1 MLQLV
6 LHEIGNDRSISGLCA
21 GYEGK
26 TWRHSALADFLMESL
41 PDFCLTYSEYSEI
54 GHESA
59 VRMIRRAAKSVYS
72 TGKFKNRGEF
82 GELLLHV
89 ILKMTMKTLPAV
101 SKIYYKDSAN
111 DTVKGFDAVHVV
123 PSDTGLEL
131 WLGEVKFYEDIAAA
145 IRDVTSELDQHLA
158 ADYLRSEF
166 VAILNKVDEKWP
178 HASQL
183 MKLLDEQTSLDQVFE
198 ACCIPVLLT
207 YDGKSTAQHD
217 VFSEDY
223 KAALIE
229 EMRAIKKRFDDRV
242 SAIPHRIHLFLVPL
256 RTKKILV
263 EALHQKL
270 EAMKAL

>member
-6 LHEIGNDRSISGLCA
+6 LHEIGSDRSISGLCA

-26 TWRHSALADFLMESL
+26 QWRHSALADFLMESL
-41 PDFCLTYSEYSEI
+41 PDFCLTYSEYNEI

-59 VRMIRRAAKSVYS
+59 VRMIRKAAKAVYS
-72 TGKFKNRGEF
+72 TDKFKNRGEF

-89 ILKMTMKTLPAV
+89 ILKMTMRTLPAV

-131 WLGEVKFYEDIAAA
+131 WLGEVKFYADISAA
-145 IRDVTSELDQHLA
+145 IRDVASELDQHLA

-166 VAILNKVDEKWP
+166 VAILNKVDEHWP
-178 HASQL
+178 HAQQL
-183 MKLLDEQTSLDQVFE
+183 MTLLDERTSLDQVFE

-207 YDGKSTAQHD
+207 YDGAATAEHE
-217 VFSEDY
+217 VFTDEY

-229 EMRAIKKRFDDRV
+229 EMRAIKERFENRV
-242 SAIPHRIHLFLVPL
+242 SAVPHRIHLFLVPL
-256 RTKKILV
+256 RTKEILV
-263 EALHQKL
+263 QTLHQKL
-270 EAMKAL
+270 EALKGL

>member
-6 LHEIGNDRSISGLCA
+6 LHEIGTNRSISGLCA

-26 TWRHSALADFLMESL
+26 QWRHSALVDYLMESL
-41 PDFCLTYSEYSEI
+41 PDFCLTYSEYSQI

-59 VRMIRRAAKSVYS
+59 VRMIRKAAKAVYS

-89 ILKMTMKTLPAV
+89 ILKMTMDTLPAV

-123 PSDTGLEL
+123 RSETGLEL
-131 WLGEVKFYEDIAAA
+131 WLGEVKFYEDIGAA
-145 IRDVTSELDQHLA
+145 IRDVTKELEQHLM

-166 VAILNKVDEKWP
+166 VAILNKVDEHWP
-178 HASQL
+178 HGQQL
-183 MKLLDEQTSLDQVFE
+183 LALLDERTSLDEVFE

-207 YDGKSTAQHD
+207 YDGKATADHD
-217 VFSEDY
+217 AFSEAY
-223 KAALIE
+223 KEALAA
-229 EMRAIKKRFDDRV
+229 EMRSIKERFDQRLTSV
-242 SAIPHRIHLFLVPL
+242 PHRIHLFLVPL
-256 RTKKILV
+256 KTKQILV

-270 EAMKAL
+270 EAMKAI

>member
-1 MLQLV
+1 MLKLV
-6 LHEIGNDRSISGLCA
+6 LHEIGNERSISGLCA
-21 GYEGK
+21 GYERK
-26 TWRHSALADFLMESL
+26 QWRHSALADFLMESL
-41 PDFCLTYSEYSEI
+41 PDFCLTYSEYSDI

-59 VRMIRRAAKSVYS
+59 VRMIRKAAKAVYS

-89 ILKMTMKTLPAV
+89 ILKMTMGTLPAV

-123 PSDTGLEL
+123 PSKTGLEL

-145 IRDVTSELDQHLA
+145 IRDVADELEQHLA

-166 VAILNKVDEKWP
+166 VAILNKVDEHWP
-178 HASQL
+178 HAPQL
-183 MKLLDEQTSLDQVFE
+183 MKLLDERTSLDQVFE

-207 YDGKSTAQHD
+207 YDGKTTAQYD
-217 VFSEDY
+217 VFSEEY

-229 EMRAIKKRFDDRV
+229 EMRGIKARFDGRV
-242 SAIPHRIHLFLVPL
+242 STVPHRLHLILVPL
-256 RTKKILV
+256 KTKKILV
-263 EALHQKL
+263 EDLHRKL
-270 EAMKAL
+270 EAVKAL

>member
-6 LHEIGNDRSISGLCA
+6 LHEIDGDRAISGLCA

-26 TWRHSALADFLMESL
+26 RWRHSVLADFLMESL
-41 PDFCLTYSEYSEI
+41 PDFCLTYSEYNEI

-59 VRMIRRAAKSVYS
+59 VRMIRKAAKAVYN
-72 TGKFKNRGEF
+72 TDKFKSRGEF

-89 ILKMTMKTLPAV
+89 ILKMTMGTLPAV
-101 SKIYYKDSAN
+101 SKIYYKDSVN

-123 PSDTGLEL
+123 PSETGFEL
-131 WLGEVKFYEDIAAA
+131 WLGEVKFYGDIGAA
-145 IRDVTSELDQHLA
+145 IRDVAAELDQHLK

-166 VAILNKVDEKWP
+166 VAILNKVDEHWP
-178 HASQL
+178 HAQQL
-183 MKLLDEQTSLDQVFE
+183 MALLNERTSLDQVFE

-207 YDGKSTAQHD
+207 YDGDATAQHD
-217 VFSEDY
+217 VFTDEY

-229 EMRAIKKRFDDRV
+229 EMRDIKERFDGRV
-242 SAIPHRIHLFLVPL
+242 STVPHRIHLFLVPL
-256 RTKKILV
+256 STKKVLV

-270 EAMKAL
+270 EVLKAL

>member
-6 LHEIGNDRSISGLCA
+6 MHEIGGNRSISGLCA

-26 TWRHSALADFLMESL
+26 QWRHSALADFLMESL
-41 PDFCLTYSEYSEI
+41 PDFCLTYSEYNEI

-59 VRMIRRAAKSVYS
+59 VRMIRKAAKAVYN
-72 TGKFKNRGEF
+72 TDKFKNRGEF

-89 ILKMTMKTLPAV
+89 ILKITMGTLPAV

-123 PSDTGLEL
+123 PSETGLEL
-131 WLGEVKFYEDIAAA
+131 WLGEVKFYGDIAAA
-145 IRDVTSELDQHLA
+145 IRDVAAELDQHLE

-166 VAILNKVDEKWP
+166 VAILNKVDEHWP
-178 HASQL
+178 HAHQL
-183 MKLLDEQTSLDQVFE
+183 MALLNERTSLDQVFE

-207 YDGKSTAQHD
+207 YDGDTTARHD
-217 VFSEDY
+217 VFTDEY
-223 KAALIE
+223 KASLIE
-229 EMRAIKKRFDDRV
+229 EMRDIKGRFDGRV
-242 SAIPHRIHLFLVPL
+242 SAVPHRIHLFLVPL
-256 RTKKILV
+256 KTKKVLV

-270 EAMKAL
+270 EVLKAL

>member
-6 LHEIGNDRSISGLCA
+6 LHELASDRSITGLCA
-21 GYEGK
+21 GYEAK
-26 TWRHSALADFLMESL
+26 KWRHSALADYLMESL

-59 VRMIRRAAKSVYS
+59 VRMIRKAAKAVYS

-89 ILKMTMKTLPAV
+89 ILKMTMNTLPAV
-101 SKIYYKDSAN
+101 SKIYYKDAAN

-123 PSDTGLEL
+123 PSASGLEL
-131 WLGEVKFYEDIAAA
+131 WLGEVKFYEDISAA
-145 IRDVTSELDQHLA
+145 IRDVTGELEQHLA

-166 VAILNKVDEKWP
+166 VAILNKVDEHWP
-178 HASQL
+178 HAQQL
-183 MKLLDEQTSLDQVFE
+183 MALLDERTSLDQVFN
-198 ACCIPVLLT
+198 AFCIPVLLT
-207 YDGKSTAQHD
+207 YDGKSTAEHES
-217 VFSEDY
+217 FSEEY
-223 KAALIE
+223 KEALVA
-229 EMRAIKKRFDDRV
+229 EMRNIKERFDTRT

-256 RTKKILV
+256 KTKKILV
-263 EALHQKL
+263 EELHAKL

>member
-1 MLQLV
+1 MLKLV
-6 LHEIGNDRSISGLCA
+6 LHEIGNERSISGLCA
-21 GYEGK
+21 GYERGQ
-26 TWRHSALADFLMESL
+26 WRHSALADFLMESL

-59 VRMIRRAAKSVYS
+59 VRMIRKAAKTVYS

-89 ILKMTMKTLPAV
+89 ILKMTMGTLPAV

-123 PSDTGLEL
+123 PSETGLEL
-131 WLGEVKFYEDIAAA
+131 WLGEAKFYEDIAAA
-145 IRDVTSELDQHLA
+145 IRDAADELEQHLA

-166 VAILNKVDEKWP
+166 VAILNKVDEHWP
-178 HASQL
+178 HAPQL
-183 MKLLDEQTSLDQVFE
+183 MKLLDERTSLDQVFE

-207 YDGKSTAQHD
+207 YDGECTAQYD
-217 VFSEDY
+217 VFSEQY

-229 EMRAIKKRFDDRV
+229 EMRGIKARFDGRV
-242 SAIPHRIHLFLVPL
+242 STVPHRVHLILVPL
-256 RTKKILV
+256 NTKKILV
-263 EALHQKL
+263 EDLHRKL
-270 EAMKAL
+270 DAMKAL